1 MSIGDKIQEYRKE
14 KGITQETL
22 AKLAGI
28 PYTTL
33 AKIESGQV
41 KNPTINTLIKIAA
54 ALEITL
60 DELINLK
67 QK

>member
-1 MSIGDKIQEYRKE
+1 MTIGDKIQKTRND
-14 KGITQETL
+14 KGITQEAL
-22 AKLAGI
+22 AQLAGV

-54 ALEITL
+54 ALKITL
-60 DELINLK
+60 DDLINLK